1 MPVMNC
7 YVFVTFWFTGCS
19 PPFFSPF
26 RFHISERNCK
36 FAHSL
41 QRNMDSI
48 YLIIVIV
55 LLGLATLDLIVGVS
69 NDAVNFLNSSIGSR
83 VAPLWVILTVA
94 SIGVLLGVMFSS
106 GMMEV
111 ARSGVFYPDK
121 FTFPSVMTLFLAVM
135 ITDVILLDL
144 YNTFGLPTSTTVSLV
159 FELLGASVAVALF
172 TLWSSDSGG
181 QLGDYINSGKALAII
196 SGIFVSI
203 AIAFVVGSIIMY
215 LSRLI
220 FSFNFGKSFRYL
232 GAIWGGM
239 ALTSIIYFAIFK
251 GLKGSVVVTPEMLNF
266 LENHMHTALLYT
278 FAASTFLMALL
289 QHLFRVNIL
298 KVIVLSGTAALAM
311 AFAGNDLVNFIGVFM
326 AGYDSY
332 RIAGEMVAAGGN
344 IETLYMG
351 RLAEP
356 VVANIAWLIGAGVI
370 MIMALWFSKKSRSV
384 TETEVNL
391 ARKGEGVE
399 RFSSSPLSRSM
410 VRGSLTISKSL
421 DKIIPTPV
429 KRFIDRQFTPAEE
442 TGNGAS
448 FDLIRASVNLTIAA
462 LLISLGTSLKLPLST
477 TFVTFLVAM
486 GTSLADRACG
496 RDSAVYRI
504 NGVLT
509 VVAGWLMTALI
520 AFTVS
525 LLIGIFLM
533 WGGKIAIAVML
544 LLVGLILYKSGR
556 MHTKR
561 KNREQQQQQV
571 LSSEIQL
578 VTSCNDDVR
587 LVLEKTLSIFNNIL
601 IGLRD
606 EDRKTA
612 KKAMTKANELYEKFK
627 DKRTYEVVPTLESM
641 EMNALDL
648 EQEYVQLVD
657 YSYEIT
663 KSLKAVTEATFR
675 YIDNNHAA
683 FTKEQIEDLSMI
695 YKILTEAFNSYN
707 EMDRKGEYAQ
717 FSIVTNMREVII
729 DLYQKLNKRQIKR
742 VKAGDS
748 TTRSSILFLNLV
760 NEAKIIT
767 LQSGNLLKSHRNFK
781 ENYAKAGPDVNA
793 KTLIRQVTLNL

>member
-1 MPVMNC
+1 
-7 YVFVTFWFTGCS
+7 
-19 PPFFSPF
+19 
-26 RFHISERNCK
+26 
-36 FAHSL
+36 
-41 QRNMDSI
+41 MDPI

-83 VAPLWVILTVA
+83 VAPLWMILTVA
-94 SIGVLLGVMFSS
+94 SLGVMIGAMFSS

-111 ARSGVFYPDK
+111 ARSGVFYPEK
-121 FTFPSVMTLFLAVM
+121 FTFPAIMTLFLAVM

-144 YNTFGLPTSTTVSLV
+144 FNTFGLPTSTTVSLV

-172 TLWSSDSGG
+172 TIWTQDTAGE
-181 QLGDYINSGKALAII
+181 LGNYINSGKALAII
-196 SGIFVSI
+196 SGIFISI
-203 AIAFVVGSIIMY
+203 AIAFLVGSIIMY
-215 LSRLI
+215 ISRLI
-220 FSFNFGKSFRYL
+220 FSFNYGKRFRYL
-232 GAIWGGM
+232 GAIWGGI
-239 ALTSIIYFAIFK
+239 ALTAIIYFAIFK
-251 GLKGSVVVTPEMLNF
+251 GLKGSVLVTPATLSY
-266 LENHMHTALLYT
+266 LEEHMGIALFYT
-278 FAASTFLMALL
+278 FTGATLLMALL

-311 AFAGNDLVNFIGVFM
+311 AFAGNDLVNFIGVFL
-326 AGYDSY
+326 AGYDSF
-332 RIAGEMVAAGGN
+332 RIAGEVAVNGGN
-344 IETLYMG
+344 IEALYMDK
-351 RLAEP
+351 LNEP

-370 MIMALWFSKKSRSV
+370 MILALWFSKKSRSV

-410 VRGSLTISKSL
+410 VRGSLTISKSIE
-421 DKIIPTPV
+421 KVTPAPV
-429 KRFIDRQFTPAEE
+429 KRFIDRQFAPVE
-442 TGNGAS
+442 TENEAS

-477 TFVTFLVAM
+477 TFVTFMVAM
-486 GTSLADRACG
+486 GSSLADRAWG

-520 AFTVS
+520 AFTVA
-525 LLIGIFLM
+525 LLIGLFLM
-533 WGGKIAIAVML
+533 WGGKIAIALMI
-544 LLVGLILYKSGR
+544 LLVVFILYKSGR
-556 MHTKR
+556 IHTKR
-561 KNREQQQQQV
+561 KSREQQHQQV
-571 LSSEIQL
+571 FSSEIQL
-578 VTSCNDDVR
+578 VTSCNEDVR
-587 LVLEKTLSIFNNIL
+587 LVLDKTLTIFENVL
-601 IGLRD
+601 HGMRD
-606 EDRKTA
+606 EERKTV
-612 KKAMTKANELYEKFK
+612 KKAMAEANELYEKFK

-663 KSLKAVTEATFR
+663 KSLKAVTEASFR

-683 FTKEQIEDLSMI
+683 FSKEQIEDLEMI
-695 YKILTEAFNSYN
+695 YKILTEAFNSYR
-707 EMDRKGEYAQ
+707 EMDRKGDYSQ
-717 FSIVTNMREVII
+717 FAIVNNMRDVIF

-742 VKAGDS
+742 VKAGAS

-793 KTLIRQVTLNL
+793 KTLIRQATLNL

>member
-1 MPVMNC
+1 
-7 YVFVTFWFTGCS
+7 
-19 PPFFSPF
+19 
-26 RFHISERNCK
+26 
-36 FAHSL
+36 
-41 QRNMDSI
+41 MDSI

-121 FTFPSVMTLFLAVM
+121 FTFPSIMTLFLAVM

-172 TLWSSDSGG
+172 TLWSSETGG
-181 QLGDYINSGKALAII
+181 ELGDYINSGKALAII

-232 GAIWGGM
+232 GAIWGGI

-266 LENHMHTALLYT
+266 LENHMRTALLYT

-356 VVANIAWLIGAGVI
+356 VVANITWLIGSGVI
-370 MIMALWFSKKSRSV
+370 MVLALWFSKKSRSV

-429 KRFIDRQFTPAEE
+429 KRFIDRQFAPVE
-442 TGNGAS
+442 TENGAS

-477 TFVTFLVAM
+477 TFVTFMVAM
-486 GTSLADRACG
+486 GTSLADRAWG

-707 EMDRKGEYAQ
+707 EMDRKGDYAQ

>member
-1 MPVMNC
+1 M
-7 YVFVTFWFTGCS
+7 
-19 PPFFSPF
+19 
-26 RFHISERNCK
+26 
-36 FAHSL
+36 
-41 QRNMDSI
+41 
-48 YLIIVIV
+48 IIVIV

-121 FTFPSVMTLFLAVM
+121 FTFPSIMTLFLAVM

-144 YNTFGLPTSTTVSLV
+144 YNTFGLPTSTTVSIV

-172 TLWSSDSGG
+172 TLWSSETGG
-181 QLGDYINSGKALAII
+181 ELGDYINSGKALAII

-203 AIAFVVGSIIMY
+203 AIAFAVGSIIMY

-232 GAIWGGM
+232 GAIWGGI

-266 LENHMHTALLYT
+266 LENHMRTALLYT

-356 VVANIAWLIGAGVI
+356 VVANITWLIGAGVI

-410 VRGSLTISKSL
+410 VRGSLSISKSL

-429 KRFIDRQFTPAEE
+429 KRFIDRQFAPVE
-442 TGNGAS
+442 TENGAS

-477 TFVTFLVAM
+477 TFVTFMVAM
-486 GTSLADRACG
+486 GTSLADRAWG